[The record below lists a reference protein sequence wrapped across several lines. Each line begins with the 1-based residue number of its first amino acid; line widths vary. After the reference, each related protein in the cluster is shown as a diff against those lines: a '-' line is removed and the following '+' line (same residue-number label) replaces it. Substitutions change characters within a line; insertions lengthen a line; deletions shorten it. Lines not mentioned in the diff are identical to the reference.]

1 VLEMPM
7 VEPSLEP
14 AMRVRQTQRM
24 RRMVLVQVRLER
36 QSRLEQLVGVRLV
49 TPGQSQPLG
58 EDPRPAR

>member
-14 AMRVRQTQRM
+14 AQQTRRLVRLRVR
-24 RRMVLVQVRLER
+24 LVQVRLER

>member
-1 VLEMPM
+1 
-7 VEPSLEP
+7 
-14 AMRVRQTQRM
+14 MRVRQTQRM